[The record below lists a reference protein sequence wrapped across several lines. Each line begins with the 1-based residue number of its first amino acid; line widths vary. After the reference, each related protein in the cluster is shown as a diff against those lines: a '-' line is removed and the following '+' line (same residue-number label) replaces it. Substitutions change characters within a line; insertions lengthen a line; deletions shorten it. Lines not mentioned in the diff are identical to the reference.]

1 MVSLPAGAVKGFL
14 TPTERLCYDSG
25 SEEPVGPPQ
34 PARTAKTLSVVMKTC
49 YVVTW
54 DRIAYAEALAHQL
67 RVVRRLREGDCSD
80 AVLMLLEHNPVVT
93 LGRGARVDHLRLSPE
108 ELVGRGV
115 EVCETTRG
123 GDVTY
128 HGPGQLVGYPILR
141 LPEDRRDVHRYLRSL
156 EAVIV
161 RALAAYGISAG
172 REPGLTGVWVEG
184 GKIAAIGVAFTR
196 WVAYHGFALNITTDI
211 SAFGF
216 IVPCGIPDRPVVSIE
231 KVLGWA
237 PARREVEDRLVE
249 EFACEFAFER
259 VERCGSFEE
268 LPPHLR

>member
-1 MVSLPAGAVKGFL
+1 MVSFAAGPVKGFL
-14 TPTERLCYDSG
+14 TSTKGLRYDLPRERHWMRPRSRG
-25 SEEPVGPPQ
+25 SQRP
-34 PARTAKTLSVVMKTC
+34 LSVDMRTC

-54 DRIAYAEALAHQL
+54 NRVPYAEALARQR
-67 RVVRRLREGDCSD
+67 RVVGRLRESDCSD

-93 LGRGARVDHLRLSPE
+93 LGRGASNDHLRLCPE
-108 ELVGRGV
+108 ELRRRGV

-141 LPEDRRDVHRYLRSL
+141 LPEGRRDVHRYLRSL
-156 EAVIV
+156 EAVII

-211 SAFGF
+211 SAFEL
-216 IVPCGIPDRPVVSIE
+216 IVPCGIPDRPVVSME

-237 PARREVEDRLVE
+237 PARREVEDRLIE
-249 EFACEFAFER
+249 EFAREFAFER

-268 LPPHLR
+268 LPPHVR